1 MNISHK
7 DVFHAVTIL
16 EVVYLKRAV
25 RRFENLSKD
34 TVKINCLYV
43 CQLACRTQNRLSRE
57 DLRLETG
64 T

>member
-1 MNISHK
+1 MDISHK

-34 TVKINCLYV
+34 TVKIIFVSLLVKLKTDYSGKIC
-43 CQLACRTQNRLSRE
+43 A
-57 DLRLETG
+57 
-64 T
+64 